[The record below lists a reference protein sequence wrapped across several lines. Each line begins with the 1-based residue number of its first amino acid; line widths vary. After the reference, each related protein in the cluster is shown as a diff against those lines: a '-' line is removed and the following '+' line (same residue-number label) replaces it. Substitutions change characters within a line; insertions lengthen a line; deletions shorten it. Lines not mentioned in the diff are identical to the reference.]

1 MFTKDKLFDYS
12 YTQMIK
18 VVSLRLQVTS
28 RSLVDQSCSFA
39 LATVTASVKLVRGLE
54 GQGLVSGE
62 SLGNALKGKGS
73 EYVGSKAQNGAKDED
88 GAKPAMQAK
97 TKNTK
102 SSEYQNFASSDR
114 F

>member
-1 MFTKDKLFDYS
+1 
-12 YTQMIK
+12 
-18 VVSLRLQVTS
+18 
-28 RSLVDQSCSFA
+28 
-39 LATVTASVKLVRGLE
+39 
-54 GQGLVSGE
+54 LVSGE